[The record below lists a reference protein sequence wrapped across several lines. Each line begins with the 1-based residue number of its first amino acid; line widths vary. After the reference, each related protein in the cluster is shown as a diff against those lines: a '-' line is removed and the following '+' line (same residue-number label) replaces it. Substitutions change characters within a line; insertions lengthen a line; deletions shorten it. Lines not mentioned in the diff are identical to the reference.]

1 MESATALQSKII
13 YCLMGR
19 LGVSRVTCTTA
30 ELKAHAKDAHEAEIT
45 YSVNDALGAV
55 TVTIGEVNE

>member
-1 MESATALQSKII
+1 MEPATALQSKII

-19 LGVSRVTCTTA
+19 LGVSSVTCTTA
-30 ELKAHAKDAHEAEIT
+30 ELKSYAKDAHEAHIT

-55 TVTIGEVNE
+55 TVTIGEIKE